1 MMDRVIRTIRG
12 WAFAALFVVLAVVPA
27 AVPASAERPGP
38 NMVVV
43 ELFMSQSCAACPPA
57 MALLDQLADRDDVLA
72 LSWPVDYWDY
82 TGWKDTLAAPDNAE
96 RQRAYNDHLG
106 QRFMYT
112 PQIFVNAAASAEGA
126 DQAQVLAAI
135 ERPAKTLRL
144 PVTLNR
150 VGNLVK
156 VRIPKAKAALPATV
170 WLVRYD
176 HHQVVSVTAG
186 ENAGRTLKV
195 PNVVRDA
202 TAIGTWRGDAMEF
215 TFDMAAL
222 EAGGRE
228 ACAILVQTQGTGP
241 IIGAANMDLVP
252 LGDH

>member
-1 MMDRVIRTIRG
+1 MMDRVIRTVRG
-12 WAFAALFVVLAVVPA
+12 RVLAALFVLLA

-38 NMVVV
+38 DMVVV

-57 MALLDQLADRDDVLA
+57 MGLLDELADRDDVLA

-112 PQIFVNAAASAEGA
+112 PQIFVNAASSAEGA
-126 DQAQVLAAI
+126 DRAQVLAAI
-135 ERPAKTLRL
+135 KQPAKHLRL
-144 PVTLNR
+144 PVTLSR
-150 VGNLVK
+150 VGSVVK
-156 VRIPKAKAALPATV
+156 VHIPKAKAAAAATV

-228 ACAILVQTQGTGP
+228 ACAILVQTGGTGP

-252 LGDH
+252 ASDH